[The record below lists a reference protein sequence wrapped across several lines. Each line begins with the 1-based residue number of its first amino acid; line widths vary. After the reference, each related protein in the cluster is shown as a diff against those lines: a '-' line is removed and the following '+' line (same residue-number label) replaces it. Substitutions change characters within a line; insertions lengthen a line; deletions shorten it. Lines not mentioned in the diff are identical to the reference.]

1 MKKAIFVNPS
11 WDRYVS
17 RRGTRYNRH
26 WPPLDL
32 LNCAAILE
40 EHGFRCVVYN
50 QRIEDQCEVQV
61 EDEDIVFVTSSTL
74 DRWQC
79 PNLDLELFAHRIT
92 PFPED
97 RTYVLGA
104 HGTMDPTYVAK
115 TLGKAG
121 LIREEPEMAVLQIA
135 LGEDKQAISGLTYL
149 DKGQV
154 VSNPVKTPLP
164 LDQLAAPAYHQIDIS
179 RYGYE
184 LLGSDF
190 ALLETSR
197 GCPHS
202 CSYCYLQVCPNTA

>member
-1 MKKAIFVNPS
+1 MYSHSPALTPAPVTSTKWLQPIRREWPLYPWEVSSPSYQIMKKAIFVNPS

-79 PNLDLELFAHRIT
+79 LNLGPGTICASHHALSGGSHICSWSTWD
-92 PFPED
+92 
-97 RTYVLGA
+97 
-104 HGTMDPTYVAK
+104 HG
-115 TLGKAG
+115 
-121 LIREEPEMAVLQIA
+121 
-135 LGEDKQAISGLTYL
+135 SGL
-149 DKGQV
+149 
-154 VSNPVKTPLP
+154 
-164 LDQLAAPAYHQIDIS
+164 
-179 RYGYE
+179 
-184 LLGSDF
+184 
-190 ALLETSR
+190 
-197 GCPHS
+197 
-202 CSYCYLQVCPNTA
+202 CS